1 VSKNGIRSQF
11 RDSNHT
17 AHGRRLREPGGFE
30 PRTTNDETPRSGALI
45 MKKIIILMALAFS
58 LAAGSVTMTV
68 HSQQATAWKRAVH
81 GSTSVCMFQANPWH
95 GTAPFSI

>member
-1 VSKNGIRSQF
+1 
-11 RDSNHT
+11 
-17 AHGRRLREPGGFE
+17 
-30 PRTTNDETPRSGALI
+30 
-45 MKKIIILMALAFS
+45 MKKVIILMALAFS

-81 GSTSVCMFQANPWH
+81 GSTGVCMFQANPWH